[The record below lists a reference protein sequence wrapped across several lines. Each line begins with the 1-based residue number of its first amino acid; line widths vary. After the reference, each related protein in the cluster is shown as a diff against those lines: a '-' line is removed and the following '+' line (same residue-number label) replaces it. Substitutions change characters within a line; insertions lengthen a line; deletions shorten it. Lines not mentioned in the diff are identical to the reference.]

1 MGTKSLFTALILSW
15 FDKNRRSFPWRTRTD
30 PYQILIAEIMLQRTK
45 ADQVE
50 PVYMDF
56 IRRFPDVR
64 KLNRATRKEIGEYF
78 AQLGLFWRTELVKR
92 LARELVERFDGK
104 VPEDRDELLSLPAV
118 GDYIADAVL
127 SFAYG
132 RDVAV
137 VDSNVCRV
145 LGRVFGLTAKG
156 EARRDRRFRS
166 LAQEIVPSGR
176 AGEFNWAMIDF
187 AAVVC
192 TPRNPKHGTCPVNN
206 FGTYYQTRARE

>member
-30 PYQILIAEIMLQRTK
+30 PYQILIAEIMLQRTR

-132 RDVAV
+132 RDIAV
-137 VDSNVCRV
+137 VDANVCRV
-145 LGRVFGLTAKG
+145 VGRVFGLTAKG
-156 EARRDRRFRS
+156 EARRDPRFRKV
-166 LAQEIVPSGR
+166 A
-176 AGEFNWAMIDF
+176 
-187 AAVVC
+187 
-192 TPRNPKHGTCPVNN
+192 
-206 FGTYYQTRARE
+206 